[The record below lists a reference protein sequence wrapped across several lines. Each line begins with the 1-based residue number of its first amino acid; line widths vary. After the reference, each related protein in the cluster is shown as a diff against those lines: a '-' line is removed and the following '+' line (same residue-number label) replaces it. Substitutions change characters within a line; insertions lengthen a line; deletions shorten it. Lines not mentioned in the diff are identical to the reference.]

1 MACDIVDHCTLPVFS
16 GAHPEYK
23 HNPTEPLEH
32 AIVDILFTRGEGVSD
47 EQFAKGIDH
56 AKLFGLLNQ
65 YIVTKL
71 DPFASSAD
79 LKLRIAACKQ
89 LSYYGKP
96 CN

>member
-1 MACDIVDHCTLPVFS
+1 MRAVHTYQDNSASL
-16 GAHPEYK
+16 Y
-23 HNPTEPLEH
+23 